1 MATYIM
7 YLVLFV
13 IGISFM
19 HWVEFLSLRRQTN
32 GGGGDNVDD
41 SIAFHKERTNDISG
55 GGGDGFL
62 MYV

>member
-1 MATYIM
+1 M

-32 GGGGDNVDD
+32 DGNVDD
-41 SIAFHKERTNDISG
+41 SMAFHKERTNDISG
-55 GGGDGFL
+55 GGDGFL
-62 MYV
+62 MYMRLIR